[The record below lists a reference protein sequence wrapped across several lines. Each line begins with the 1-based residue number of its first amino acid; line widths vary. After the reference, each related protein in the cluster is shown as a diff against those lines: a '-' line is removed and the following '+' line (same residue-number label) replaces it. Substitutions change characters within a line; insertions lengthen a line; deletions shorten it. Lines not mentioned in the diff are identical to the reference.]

1 MHLHI
6 NCGYFIIRGHNT
18 VCSLRSRFSTP
29 FSILKH
35 FAWHKQQCDTFVI
48 ITVRYITFLLDFPS
62 KTLFQI
68 QMAYCL
74 DSNYFRIFF
83 PNNVL
88 LCLCLFLI
96 SRPSYQFHQLCHFF
110 NFFISLIISISVQ
123 EQYMYL
129 FHVQSVFHFQL
140 LVDVQVVSDLNI
152 LDNVLSMNLSF
163 LSPWLPRS
171 CCLCFLLLL

>member
-29 FSILKH
+29 FWILKH

-48 ITVRYITFLLDFPS
+48 ITVRYITFFLDFPS

-68 QMAYCL
+68 YMEYCL

-83 PNNVL
+83 SNNLL

-96 SRPSYQFHQLCHFF
+96 SRPSHQFHQLCHFF
-110 NFFISLIISISVQ
+110 NFFISLIISFFRIGTV
-123 EQYMYL
+123 
-129 FHVQSVFHFQL
+129 HVSNSSTVCFSFSASSGCSGCERLKHSWQCSFYEPF
-140 LVDVQVVSDLNI
+140 
-152 LDNVLSMNLSF
+152 LSF
-163 LSPWLPRS
+163 TMAA
-171 CCLCFLLLL
+171 